1 MKPRV
6 SKFASAR
13 HVVQRERAAVG
24 LDALQ
29 VGLGFAQVHCGHL
42 RDGQD
47 HGRHGAQVE
56 RGFAAGHVDRSSRTG
71 SRRHVDE
78 LRLIRAI
85 AGGED
90 IRARRSHARIDHKAV
105 VGKLQFVASKQTFNF
120 DDDQDRNAA
129 KPDVR
134 RTVPSSVANTDCS
147 ATHLL
152 YVFSSF
158 PINQGNPHHHFSL
171 VPLKMKCRRLSNIH

>member
-1 MKPRV
+1 VCLLQSDRCPSNQALKLDSIFLTPVTRQRPLLAQ
-6 SKFASAR
+6 SADLRIGAS
-13 HVVQRERAAVG
+13 
-24 LDALQ
+24 
-29 VGLGFAQVHCGHL
+29 
-42 RDGQD
+42 
-47 HGRHGAQVE
+47 
-56 RGFAAGHVDRSSRTG
+56 
-71 SRRHVDE
+71 
-78 LRLIRAI
+78 
-85 AGGED
+85 ED
-90 IRARRSHARIDHKAV
+90 KAD

-158 PINQGNPHHHFSL
+158 PINQGNPHNHFSL